1 MTLALSSV
9 RAARGKLIK
18 VPQDRLGAVGALR
31 LAVLALVLS
40 LDSGEA
46 LAAGGLRTMAEVG
59 AALRRCSGAPA
70 SARPYATLSFSFRR
84 DGRLLGPPQ
93 VAAIRVPGDAAARRR
108 FAEAAVAA
116 LERCI
121 PLRLAPALGGD
132 IAGQVFTM
140 QVFGPDRR

>member
-1 MTLALSSV
+1 M
-9 RAARGKLIK
+9 
-18 VPQDRLGAVGALR
+18 GALR
-31 LAVLALVLS
+31 LAVPSLVLS
-40 LDSGEA
+40 LGSGEA
-46 LAAGGLRTMAEVG
+46 LAAGGLRTMVEVG

-70 SARPYATLSFSFRR
+70 RAWEPYVTLSFSFRR

-93 VAAIRVPGDAAARRR
+93 LAAIRVPGDAAARQR

-116 LERCI
+116 LERCV

-140 QVFGPDRR
+140 RVFGPDRR